1 MCKLKNIQDVNL
13 KGKTVLM
20 RVDHNVVKKGKII
33 DPYRIDASLP
43 TINYIIEQGAKL
55 ILMSHVGRPKN
66 KATGEIEISEK
77 SSVVPIVEYL
87 KGKGIKIIALDI
99 TAQGKFGIEHLD
111 SQSVTNAFKDDK
123 LQAIYLPNTRW
134 FKGEEAKDESKEILG
149 RELADIADIFVNDA
163 FGSWQPH
170 ASTIIPA
177 KHIPAYAG
185 ILMQKEVQHLDSV
198 LNPQKPFVA
207 VVAGSKFDTK
217 IQPLSA
223 LLKRADYLMLGGV
236 IYNAYLSVK
245 YRVQIAGVSE
255 EDQLTARDFVELT
268 SQYPGK
274 IIEPR
279 YIIESDSLE
288 GRFEGKY
295 RTIDIKNLKKGE
307 RLNYILDIDKSSF
320 QQNDI
325 KAIFANAG
333 TFFVNAVMGFTPH
346 FTEGT
351 IALDRQIAA
360 NLQAV
365 KLFGGGDTLQE
376 FNTLLPEI
384 YQQALQDELYYF
396 FTGGGTILKAIS
408 EGSAWGLEPVN
419 ILKA

>member
-1 MCKLKNIQDVNL
+1 
-13 KGKTVLM
+13 M

-66 KATGEIEISEK
+66 KATGEIETSEK

-111 SQSVTNAFKDDK
+111 SQSVTNAFQDDK

-223 LLKRADYLMLGGV
+223 LLK
-236 IYNAYLSVK
+236 
-245 YRVQIAGVSE
+245 
-255 EDQLTARDFVELT
+255 ELT
-268 SQYPGK
+268 
-274 IIEPR
+274 I
-279 YIIESDSLE
+279 
-288 GRFEGKY
+288 
-295 RTIDIKNLKKGE
+295 
-307 RLNYILDIDKSSF
+307 
-320 QQNDI
+320 
-325 KAIFANAG
+325 
-333 TFFVNAVMGFTPH
+333 
-346 FTEGT
+346 
-351 IALDRQIAA
+351 
-360 NLQAV
+360 
-365 KLFGGGDTLQE
+365 
-376 FNTLLPEI
+376 
-384 YQQALQDELYYF
+384 
-396 FTGGGTILKAIS
+396 
-408 EGSAWGLEPVN
+408 
-419 ILKA
+419 